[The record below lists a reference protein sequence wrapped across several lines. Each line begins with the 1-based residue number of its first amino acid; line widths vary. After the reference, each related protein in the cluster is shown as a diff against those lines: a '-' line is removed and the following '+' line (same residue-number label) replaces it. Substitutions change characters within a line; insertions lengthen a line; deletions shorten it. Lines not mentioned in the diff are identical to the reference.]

1 MCLRLGFQSMYFL
14 LFFQVITTQIISILL
29 SCVYVSVCL
38 ISLNIKCLN
47 LNICKFYFDVLR
59 DDQTVLTIFRYCRD
73 QVTQTK
79 KDNYSNVPKPQVFL
93 AGLRGGGMKK
103 PTEMTKTDLTID
115 VDQT

>member
-1 MCLRLGFQSMYFL
+1 MCLRLGFQSMYFH
-14 LFFQVITTQIISILL
+14 LFGQVITTQITAILL

-38 ISLNIKCLN
+38 I
-47 LNICKFYFDVLR
+47 CKFYFDVFR
-59 DDQTVLTIFRYCRD
+59 DDLTVLIICRYCRD